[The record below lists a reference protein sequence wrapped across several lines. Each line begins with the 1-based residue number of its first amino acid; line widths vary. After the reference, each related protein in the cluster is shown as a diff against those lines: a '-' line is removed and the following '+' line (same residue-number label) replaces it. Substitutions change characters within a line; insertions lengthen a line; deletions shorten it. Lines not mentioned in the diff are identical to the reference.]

1 MGGLSLPHLIVL
13 AMVLGVFVYPAS
25 RILKRAGFSGWLALL
40 SIIPFINII
49 GLWWFAFAAW
59 PNARDNVDTFK

>member
-13 AMVLGVFVYPAS
+13 AMVFGVFVYPTS

-40 SIIPFINII
+40 GIVPFLNII
-49 GLWWFAFAAW
+49 GLWWFAFADW
-59 PNARDNVDTFK
+59 PNDRGNADAFK